1 MAETTLVIFEKPIY
15 LCMEPVD
22 PHLFA
27 TAFGVVETPVQVNVL
42 LRDSAVTYAVERQDM
57 KGAKVLGVDVQEFDT
72 NPARVV
78 RFMLEHGGRVYV
90 VREDAEARGIAPTDL
105 VPGVELISRE
115 ETVGLI
121 ETHDAV
127 MVW

>member
-1 MAETTLVIFEKPIY
+1 
-15 LCMEPVD
+15 MEPVD

-42 LRDSAVTYAVERQDM
+42 LRDSAVTYAVERQDL
-57 KGAKVLGVDVQEFDT
+57 KGAKILGVDVQEFDT

-78 RFMLEHGGRVYV
+78 KFMLEHGGQVYV

-105 VPGVELISRE
+105 VSGVRLVSRE
-115 ETVGLI
+115 ETVELI
-121 ETHDAV
+121 ENHDAV

>member
-1 MAETTLVIFEKPIY
+1 
-15 LCMEPVD
+15 
-22 PHLFA
+22 
-27 TAFGVVETPVQVNVL
+27 
-42 LRDSAVTYAVERQDM
+42 
-57 KGAKVLGVDVQEFDT
+57 
-72 NPARVV
+72 
-78 RFMLEHGGRVYV
+78 MLEHGGQVYV

-105 VPGVELISRE
+105 VPGVQLVSRE